1 MSDSQPPQQTTV
13 MQRYQA
19 PLTLA
24 GATDFHEVRRGTRM
38 LLLVIAGVVFTLLL
52 WAAVA
57 EVETVT
63 RAEGKVIP
71 SARLQLVQSLEG
83 GIVESIRVQQGQQV
97 RQGEVLATLS
107 AAQVGADLNSR
118 NQQQLALQ
126 AKVARL
132 TALAEGSEPQF
143 DPLLQ
148 RDGAL
153 LVSHE
158 LAAFR
163 SQQMRHTADLAVLD
177 AQLRQRQEELSES
190 RITADTAAKT
200 LRIAQEERTMVAEM
214 VQRGLEPKLELVR
227 LERVIA
233 DAAGRA
239 AAAKV
244 AINRIEA
251 AIVET
256 ESRRQSATG
265 QFRAEALVELN
276 QALAELQSL
285 EQALPALR
293 DKVART
299 ELRAPV
305 AGVVNRLLVAT
316 IGGVVAPGEPVVE
329 IVPIDEQLLI
339 EALVQ
344 PKDIAFIGIGHP
356 AKVKISAYDYAIYG
370 ALDGRVTNI
379 GADVVTLGEPG
390 QPFYQVRIET
400 DRNVLE
406 SLDRELPMMPGMQ
419 AQVDIITGSRTVLQ
433 YLTKPLVGV
442 KENAF
447 RER

>member
-1 MSDSQPPQQTTV
+1 LSDSQPPQQTTV

>member
-1 MSDSQPPQQTTV
+1 
-13 MQRYQA
+13 
-19 PLTLA
+19 
-24 GATDFHEVRRGTRM
+24 
-38 LLLVIAGVVFTLLL
+38 
-52 WAAVA
+52 
-57 EVETVT
+57 
-63 RAEGKVIP
+63 
-71 SARLQLVQSLEG
+71 
-83 GIVESIRVQQGQQV
+83 
-97 RQGEVLATLS
+97 
-107 AAQVGADLNSR
+107 
-118 NQQQLALQ
+118 
-126 AKVARL
+126 
-132 TALAEGSEPQF
+132 
-143 DPLLQ
+143 
-148 RDGAL
+148 
-153 LVSHE
+153 
-158 LAAFR
+158 
-163 SQQMRHTADLAVLD
+163 
-177 AQLRQRQEELSES
+177 
-190 RITADTAAKT
+190 
-200 LRIAQEERTMVAEM
+200 MVAEM